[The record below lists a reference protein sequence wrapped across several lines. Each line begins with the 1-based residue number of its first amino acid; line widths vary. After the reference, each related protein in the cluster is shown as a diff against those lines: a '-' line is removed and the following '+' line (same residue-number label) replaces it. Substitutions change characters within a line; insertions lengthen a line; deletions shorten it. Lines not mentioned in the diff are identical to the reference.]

1 MKIQNSRQLCWSC
14 IVTFLVLNL
23 IILTP
28 GFGNAAPSAH
38 AQMKQDA
45 WPTHYFAPYN
55 FQPSTQTDLVALSRN
70 TGTKF
75 YTLAF
80 IINSKG
86 KTCDATWN
94 AIQPIGSWMQS
105 RIAALQGAGGDVSP
119 SFGGAAGIEI
129 ADSCTTVKSL
139 EAQYQSVVTAYHLTH
154 LDFDIEGKTLSNT
167 HGNDLRNKA
176 IAALQQQATAHGQ
189 QLKISFT
196 LPVNITGLPEKGI
209 DLLKNA
215 IQNGVKVSAV
225 NIMTMDYYNKNAPG
239 NQMGQNAIKA
249 AMSFFKQLQL
259 LYPSKSTSELW
270 AMIGLTP
277 MIGMNDDHKEIF
289 TLRDAEMV
297 LNFATAQNIA
307 LLSFWDVQRDHQCTN
322 GKRPPNSCTGV
333 KQQPYQYDQLFAY
346 FTNV

>member
-1 MKIQNSRQLCWSC
+1 MRTRNFCRLCWMG
-14 IVTFLVLNL
+14 
-23 IILTP
+23 IIALLTLSLFVLTP
-28 GFGNAAPSAH
+28 GMGNAAPSAH
-38 AQMKQDA
+38 AQTAQDN

-55 FQPSTQTDLVALSRN
+55 FQPSTQTNLIALSQH

-80 IINSKG
+80 IINGKG

-105 RIAALQGAGGDVSP
+105 RIAALQAAGGDVSP
-119 SFGGAAGIEI
+119 SFGGAAGVEI
-129 ADSCTTVKSL
+129 ANSCTTVKSL

-154 LDFDIEGKTLSNT
+154 LDFDIEGKTLLNT

-176 IAALQQQATAHGQ
+176 IAALQQQAAMHGQ
-189 QLKISFT
+189 QLKISYT
-196 LPVNITGLPEKGI
+196 LAVNVTGLPQKGI

-215 IQNGVKVSAV
+215 IQNGVKVSVV

-249 AMSFFKQLQL
+249 AKSLFKQLQS
-259 LYPSKSTSELW
+259 LYPSKSASELW

-289 TLRDAEMV
+289 TLQDARMV
-297 LNFATAQNIA
+297 LNFAEQQNIA

-322 GKRPPNSCTGV
+322 GKKPPNSCTGV
-333 KQQPYQYDQLFAY
+333 KQQPYQYDQIFAA
-346 FTNV
+346 FTSV